1 MASWDGGYSSLLFRS
16 IDSLDGEQLL
26 DAQTRCLVEM
36 ETVIW
41 HSYPLLCQE
50 EGS

>member
-1 MASWDGGYSSLLFRS
+1 MFSS

-26 DAQTRCLVEM
+26 DAQTRCFVEM

-41 HSYPLLCQE
+41 YSYPLLCQE
-50 EGS
+50 VDS